1 MSIKE
6 AIIKKFLGKKMY
18 HPFLITD
25 SDTATVFPTQDE
37 FSVSA
42 EYMIEKYIK
51 GSIDIGTG
59 KDAINIYQDMK
70 AIKEL
75 YPQLDEIRSNFE

>member
-1 MSIKE
+1 
-6 AIIKKFLGKKMY
+6 
-18 HPFLITD
+18 
-25 SDTATVFPTQDE
+25 
-37 FSVSA
+37 
-42 EYMIEKYIK
+42 MIEKYIK